1 MAVPPKGRPIRGPAA
16 KRSSI
21 ADEPNTK
28 YLSETLYRFVKLY
41 HVKLY
46 HACEQQVVHET
57 PATLASSTAMPS
69 TSTSTP
75 QR

>member
-28 YLSETLYRFVKLY
+28 YLSETLQRFVKLS
-41 HVKLY
+41 
-46 HACEQQVVHET
+46 AESQC
-57 PATLASSTAMPS
+57 SWSMI
-69 TSTSTP
+69 TSGHNV
-75 QR
+75 RVGR